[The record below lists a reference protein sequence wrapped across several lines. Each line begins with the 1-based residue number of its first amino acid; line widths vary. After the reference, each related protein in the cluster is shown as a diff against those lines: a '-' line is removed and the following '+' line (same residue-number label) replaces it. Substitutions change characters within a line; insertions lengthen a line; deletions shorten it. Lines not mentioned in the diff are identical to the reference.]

1 MLYMNPE
8 MLEVSRSSLVI
19 ASPATILSSEQ
30 RAPGRSP
37 DAATFQEI
45 LRFHDSCIRAEAE
58 VSAASAQ
65 SFFDFDDLP
74 PAGVSEHIADS
85 LQPQEPR
92 LEDAEPKPAEVET
105 EPRAAEKPRALQ
117 GHGLFVSKELGQKL
131 AMLEHEETPPDSPGD
146 LHGPLD
152 EKSALALLR
161 GRADPNAALGAL
173 RRTPL
178 FAAAERCNIKLID
191 NLLKFR
197 ADVNRADLAGETP
210 LFALCH
216 AAAWA
221 DASLRSRRAA
231 VQRLL
236 EGEADI
242 DFANP
247 RGRTPLH
254 AAITSGDIAVL
265 SVLLEDT
272 ANVNARDLG
281 GFTALM
287 WAAGR
292 GNAEVVKAL
301 LTARA
306 NTASAANRGE
316 TAMLFALTNKCES
329 VVQTLQ
335 NHADQQPREG
345 KAAGAATLAHCRHGD
360 PEPAAFMGQVRA
372 KFAPD
377 LSSHSYAEKPTGHR
391 VLEACLPK
399 CHNASRRSVLS
410 HQAFRRHSTMVHY
423 SEQCPKSTWTFA
435 EDPVVGHEMQGHWG
449 NPCSSLKRTPH
460 AMPNGFRPDVM
471 LWRLVLRVDN
481 VEDDS
486 ISLRVAA
493 RQARMEPGKWSNPA
507 LGMDRAS
514 KLLANHVQEDLK
526 LAAGAR
532 EIVMKASSGWDWP
545 PLQWRHHS
553 SAGLYRFLRNAVQ
566 KAYARLDQQV
576 WTPVS
581 TAVQAPRSLLY
592 GKKMQAEGKHDD
604 HLRCPALSLPIAAP
618 SPELD
623 DIEAHQS
630 DQTGTDVWDPGI
642 VLASALPQLLP
653 GSERNLELLELGA
666 GLGLLGFVA
675 ALLGHSCTSTDLEA
689 VHASSEKFAAECAEL
704 PALTGCC
711 WQWKVLDWSE
721 PPDWVLE
728 RTWDILLG
736 ADLLWYAVGHDVNPA
751 PRSWAARLQTPLL
764 RFLSRLRFT
773 EFLLAERERD
783 LEATEE
789 FFQVLD
795 LFGFEARRVDLP
807 GGKCGSLTEAVD
819 VAIWSIRHSCLMTVP
834 AAIWSRDTVTNE
846 DSVFNFPVPGL
857 PETVRACQSLQ
868 SDELGAVVWDAAVLL
883 AWFLCQNDWLCHN
896 ARILELGAGTGLVG
910 LVAKALGAEGG
921 LLSDL
926 PMLVPLLEDSISL
939 NAAWVEDM
947 AAISLDWEDPHCVKD
962 IRDIFQP
969 QLLLL
974 AADVVHQRVPYLAL
988 LETIRYICDLRS
1000 PKATR
1005 LLLAH
1010 QDRQPEHTDRFL
1022 EAALEQGFS
1031 SRVVARHANEKTCL
1045 AKLGIED
1052 LHAQLERAGTAYFL
1066 FSEEAFGVHNICWL
1080 RVARCIGDDDSSWSN
1095 FATQMSRRGTWRAVA
1110 LDLDGTTLNS
1120 SHTLSARTVDAIQK
1134 IESRLFRDVAV
1145 QMHQEP
1151 LVPIASETSNL
1162 SAIGQKPKVHVIIAT
1177 GRPVLSLQAQAPPYV
1192 TELGLT
1198 RPVPTVCF
1206 NGACATLVDPW
1217 GEGQRVL
1224 ISRGLSH
1231 SATESSST
1239 AALDGSL
1246 VHHSRSTW
1254 HLGGAVPRL
1263 NRKTEI
1269 HEEWLQS
1276 FEELEGMEQERV
1288 EDLWELLETE
1298 TPLKV
1303 VALAENPAAQAA
1315 KARAMLPPGAAHVV
1329 AAEQHVEFLSVDV
1342 SKGDTLRRLCTEHLG
1357 IPMEEVIAFGDNFN
1371 DIEMLQ
1377 LAGQGVAMQ
1386 NAREELKE
1394 VASRVSEWTNDDEGV
1409 ARELEQLLASFA
1421 E

>member
-1 MLYMNPE
+1 
-8 MLEVSRSSLVI
+8 
-19 ASPATILSSEQ
+19 
-30 RAPGRSP
+30 
-37 DAATFQEI
+37 
-45 LRFHDSCIRAEAE
+45 
-58 VSAASAQ
+58 
-65 SFFDFDDLP
+65 
-74 PAGVSEHIADS
+74 
-85 LQPQEPR
+85 
-92 LEDAEPKPAEVET
+92 
-105 EPRAAEKPRALQ
+105 
-117 GHGLFVSKELGQKL
+117 
-131 AMLEHEETPPDSPGD
+131 
-146 LHGPLD
+146 
-152 EKSALALLR
+152 
-161 GRADPNAALGAL
+161 
-173 RRTPL
+173 
-178 FAAAERCNIKLID
+178 
-191 NLLKFR
+191 
-197 ADVNRADLAGETP
+197 
-210 LFALCH
+210 
-216 AAAWA
+216 
-221 DASLRSRRAA
+221 
-231 VQRLL
+231 
-236 EGEADI
+236 
-242 DFANP
+242 
-247 RGRTPLH
+247 
-254 AAITSGDIAVL
+254 
-265 SVLLEDT
+265 
-272 ANVNARDLG
+272 
-281 GFTALM
+281 
-287 WAAGR
+287 
-292 GNAEVVKAL
+292 
-301 LTARA
+301 
-306 NTASAANRGE
+306 
-316 TAMLFALTNKCES
+316 
-329 VVQTLQ
+329 
-335 NHADQQPREG
+335 
-345 KAAGAATLAHCRHGD
+345 
-360 PEPAAFMGQVRA
+360 
-372 KFAPD
+372 
-377 LSSHSYAEKPTGHR
+377 
-391 VLEACLPK
+391 
-399 CHNASRRSVLS
+399 
-410 HQAFRRHSTMVHY
+410 MVHY

-449 NPCSSLKRTPH
+449 NPCSSLKRTPL

-493 RQARMEPGKWSNPA
+493 RQENGRIPPWAWTEQLPVQITLRRTLHSEPVHSHDVILSRTEPVA
-507 LGMDRAS
+507 LVTLRPCRVG
-514 KLLANHVQEDLK
+514 
-526 LAAGAR
+526 LAAFAVATSQQR
-532 EIVMKASSGWDWP
+532 WA
-545 PLQWRHHS
+545 LQ
-553 SAGLYRFLRNAVQ
+553 
-566 KAYARLDQQV
+566 AYARLDQQV
-576 WTPVS
+576 LGGCRYGLLFPLPYKLQEAS
-581 TAVQAPRSLLY
+581 TLNL
-592 GKKMQAEGKHDD
+592 AE
-604 HLRCPALSLPIAAP
+604 CPALSLPIAAP

-926 PMLVPLLEDSISL
+926 PVLVPLLEDSISL

-1045 AKLGIED
+1045 AIYMLSWNEPELHISSFQRKISVCTTFAGAWLQTTVDCSVEISPSEIQFSWHRFGWKRRLQLPFRVDPEAASCTLYRRRRQLLVELRHSDESKAHEAPAEGVSCKRLDVSLTLLQASSIFNLYIE
-1052 LHAQLERAGTAYFL
+1052 APC
-1066 FSEEAFGVHNICWL
+1066 FGVLDTRKNTDPYTSDMRAL
-1080 RVARCIGDDDSSWSN
+1080 
-1095 FATQMSRRGTWRAVA
+1095 RGTWRAVA

-1134 IESRLFRDVAV
+1134 ID
-1145 QMHQEP
+1145 
-1151 LVPIASETSNL
+1151 AS
-1162 SAIGQKPKVHVIIAT
+1162 GVHVIIAT
-1177 GRPVLSLQAQAPPYV
+1177 GRPVLSLQPYV

-1231 SATESSST
+1231 SATESILQLCDDRGWCASYCQAHGTS
-1239 AALDGSL
+1239 
-1246 VHHSRSTW
+1246 V
-1254 HLGGAVPRL
+1254 VP
-1263 NRKTEI
+1263 KTEI

-1329 AAEQHVEFLSVDV
+1329 AAEQHVEFLSADV

-1357 IPMEEVIAFGDNFN
+1357 ISMEEVIAFGDNFN

>member
-1 MLYMNPE
+1 M
-8 MLEVSRSSLVI
+8 
-19 ASPATILSSEQ
+19 SPAEQ
-30 RAPGRSP
+30 F
-37 DAATFQEI
+37 AA
-45 LRFHDSCIRAEAE
+45 
-58 VSAASAQ
+58 AASE
-65 SFFDFDDLP
+65 P
-74 PAGVSEHIADS
+74 PATA
-85 LQPQEPR
+85 R
-92 LEDAEPKPAEVET
+92 TAEVET

-131 AMLEHEETPPDSPGD
+131 AMLEHEETPPDSPGN

-329 VVQTLQ
+329 VVETLQ

-345 KAAGAATLAHCRHGD
+345 KAAKAATLAHCRHGD

-449 NPCSSLKRTPH
+449 NPCSSLKRTPL

-493 RQARMEPGKWSNPA
+493 RQENGRIPPWAWTEQLPVQITLRRTLHSEPVHSHDVILSRTEPVA
-507 LGMDRAS
+507 LVTLRPCRVG
-514 KLLANHVQEDLK
+514 
-526 LAAGAR
+526 LAAFAVATSQQR
-532 EIVMKASSGWDWP
+532 WA
-545 PLQWRHHS
+545 LQ
-553 SAGLYRFLRNAVQ
+553 
-566 KAYARLDQQV
+566 AYARLDQQV
-576 WTPVS
+576 LGGCRYGLLFPLPYKLQEAS
-581 TAVQAPRSLLY
+581 TLNL
-592 GKKMQAEGKHDD
+592 AE
-604 HLRCPALSLPIAAP
+604 CPALSLPIAAP

-921 LLSDL
+921 AFAGG
-926 PMLVPLLEDSISL
+926 ISL

-947 AAISLDWEDPHCVKD
+947 AAISLDWEDPHCVK
-962 IRDIFQP
+962 
-969 QLLLL
+969 
-974 AADVVHQRVPYLAL
+974 
-988 LETIRYICDLRS
+988 ETIRYICDLRS

-1045 AKLGIED
+1045 AIYMLSWNEPELHISSFQRKISVCTTFAGAWLQTTVDCSVEISPSEIQFSWHRFGWKRRLQLPFRVDPEAASCTLYRRRRQLLVELRHSDESKAHEAPAEGVSCKRLDVSLTLLQASSIFNLYIE
-1052 LHAQLERAGTAYFL
+1052 APC
-1066 FSEEAFGVHNICWL
+1066 FGVLDTRKNTDPYTSDMRAL
-1080 RVARCIGDDDSSWSN
+1080 
-1095 FATQMSRRGTWRAVA
+1095 RGTWRAVA

-1134 IESRLFRDVAV
+1134 ID
-1145 QMHQEP
+1145 
-1151 LVPIASETSNL
+1151 AS
-1162 SAIGQKPKVHVIIAT
+1162 GVHVIIAT
-1177 GRPVLSLQAQAPPYV
+1177 GRPVLSLQPYV

-1231 SATESSST
+1231 SATERSST

-1329 AAEQHVEFLSVDV
+1329 AAEQHVEFLSADV

-1357 IPMEEVIAFGDNFN
+1357 ISMEEVIAFGDNFN